1 MAHMTNQLAFK
12 AQSITGI
19 LEGKDRLKSLG
30 ELATALILTM
40 DFNNDP
46 LFEKLINR
54 KCQFRY

>member
-1 MAHMTNQLAFK
+1 MTNQLAFK